1 MTTTLQNGSFSE
13 ELFSNE
19 SARRNE
25 SFEYET
31 DSDDTKFQSYIVGGK
46 YARIQ
51 DFPHSAFLVI
61 KCHKVEYE
69 EFTCGSSILNQ
80 LILLTAAHCFEDCRS
95 GSKVLVS
102 VGNRRK
108 TKGNFYTVGKFAS
121 HGEYDGHVMKND
133 IAVAI
138 LSRPLVFGSSVKR
151 VLLSHIGIYKEPALV
166 AGWGITNEKLYT
178 PTLYLKW
185 TRQVVLSRRRCL
197 RLVPN
202 LNNGYFCATGDVKH
216 ETDYGYAAVGDS
228 GSALIVRR
236 SIQIG
241 IVSYK
246 IPKTSK
252 SLIIY
257 TNVTKYHHWITS
269 ASKQLYCHQFKFT

>member
-1 MTTTLQNGSFSE
+1 MFISKMYFLFIILTILLKSRTNMTTTLPNGSVSE

-19 SARRNE
+19 SARLNG
-25 SFEYET
+25 SFEYKT
-31 DSDDTKFQSYIVGGK
+31 DSDDGKFQSYIVGGK

-61 KCHKVEYE
+61 KCHKVEFE

-166 AGWGITNEKLYT
+166 AGWGITDVIIFLFIIKQYRNGSEVSFKNFTNRLCCMCHQEKLNK

-185 TRQVVLSRRRCL
+185 TRQVVLSRKRCL
-197 RLVPN
+197 ILVPN

-216 ETDYGYAAVGDS
+216 EADYGYAAV
-228 GSALIVRR
+228 
-236 SIQIG
+236 
-241 IVSYK
+241 
-246 IPKTSK
+246 
-252 SLIIY
+252 
-257 TNVTKYHHWITS
+257 
-269 ASKQLYCHQFKFT
+269 